1 MPRLFECDSMKK
13 TDGTDRTDTVSSEVS
28 IPEAKVIRFLS
39 TETDKGE
46 SIPEENIKVDQLSER
61 EISSAVSWL
70 QKKNL
75 VEISRK
81 ESVSYSLS
89 PEGERFLKDGL
100 PEERAFEL
108 ARKKGSISVSDLM
121 KELGPKDGK
130 IAVAQL
136 AKFGL
141 KPVKGIVSLQK
152 VEQISKE
159 FGDRKSFLEKVKKG
173 TSLDKT
179 LLEHFKK
186 REDVISEKK
195 RNVRFVALSDSGRK
209 VSISEEENADAIGEI
224 TTELLQSGKWKSRPF
239 RRYDLNAPVERIY
252 SASFHPI
259 THLIN
264 KVRRIFL
271 DMGFTEMDGHYIEY
285 AGWNMDAL
293 FIPQD
298 HPAREMQDTF
308 YIKTNKE
315 VPFEDE
321 EILEKVKKTHEEGI
335 EGYTGWG
342 YKWSPKIARELLLRT
357 HTTVSTI
364 RYLYNNPTPP
374 QASFSVEKVFRH
386 ESVDWKHLAELHQIE
401 GTYYAKDANLS
412 TLLWLMK
419 EFYSRLGFKD
429 LKFIPSYYPYTEPS
443 LDVVVKINGKE
454 MELGGSGVFRP
465 EVTKPLG
472 LTEPVVAWG
481 LGLERLAMIYYGFE
495 DIRDIYQSD
504 LDWLR
509 TFSIKH

>member
-1 MPRLFECDSMKK
+1 MKETESK
-13 TDGTDRTDTVSSEVS
+13 ENSGSTEAEVS
-28 IPEAKVIRFLS
+28 VPEAKVIQYLS
-39 TETDKGE
+39 SNVESGRDISEKGITIE
-46 SIPEENIKVDQLSER
+46 GLTGR

-75 VEISRK
+75 VSVRK
-81 ESVSYSLS
+81 EVRSSYSLS
-89 PEGERFLKDGL
+89 PEGRRFLESGL
-100 PEERAFEL
+100 PEQNAFNL
-108 ARKKGSISVSDLM
+108 ASKEGRISVKEIM
-121 KELGPKDGK
+121 RELGPKDGR

-141 KPVKGIVSLQK
+141 KPSNGEIEIKNAEKI
-152 VEQISKE
+152 KE
-159 FGDRKSFLEKVKKG
+159 EFSRRKKFLEDIDRE
-173 TSLDKT
+173 SLPDNEQ
-179 LLEHFKK
+179 LEHFRK
-186 REDVISEKK
+186 REDVLLERKHNI
-195 RNVRFVALSDSGRK
+195 RFLSLTDAGRRVSSSAGDLSG
-209 VSISEEENADAIGEI
+209 SIGEI
-224 TTELLQSGKWKSRPF
+224 TTEILQTGQWKESAF
-239 RRYDLNAPVERIY
+239 RRYDLNAPVERTY
-252 SASFHPI
+252 AATLHPI
-259 THLIN
+259 TFLIN

-271 DMGFTEMDGHYIEY
+271 DMGFTEMDGHYLEY

-308 YIKTNKE
+308 YIETKKKI
-315 VPFEDE
+315 PFEDE
-321 EILEKVKKTHEEGI
+321 EVLDIFRKSHEEGI
-335 EGYTGWG
+335 DGYTGWG
-342 YKWSPKIARELLLRT
+342 YKWSQEKARELLLRT

-364 RYLYNNPTPP
+364 RYLYHNTAPP
-374 QASFSVEKVFRH
+374 QAAFSVEKVFRH

-429 LKFIPSYYPYTEPS
+429 LKFVPSYYPYTEPS
-443 LDVVVKINGKE
+443 LDVAVKINGKE
-454 MELGGSGVFRP
+454 MELGGSGVFRA

-472 LTEPVVAWG
+472 LEEPVVAWG

-509 TFSIKH
+509 TFSLKH

>member
-1 MPRLFECDSMKK
+1 MKETEHKENPDSLEA
-13 TDGTDRTDTVSSEVS
+13 EVS
-28 IPEAKVIRFLS
+28 VPEAKVIQYIS
-39 TETDKGE
+39 ENTAPGE
-46 SIPEENIKVDQLSER
+46 SLSEEEIIIKELTGR
-61 EISSAVSWL
+61 EISSAISWL
-70 QKKNL
+70 QKKSL
-75 VEISRK
+75 VEIRK
-81 ESVSYSLS
+81 EVRTTYSLS

-100 PEERAFEL
+100 PEENAFKL
-108 ARKKGSISVSDLM
+108 ATKKGSIQVKEIM
-121 KELGPKDGK
+121 KELGPKDGR

-136 AKFGL
+136 AKFGI
-141 KPVKGIVSLQK
+141 KPSKGEIRAENPEGIN
-152 VEQISKE
+152 VE
-159 FGDRKSFLEKVKKG
+159 FNRRRNFLAGIGKD
-173 TSLDKT
+173 TPMDSA

-186 REDVISEKK
+186 REDVLVERKHNI
-195 RNVRFVALSDSGRK
+195 RFVSLTDAGRK
-209 VSISEEENADAIGEI
+209 VSSSAGEAANAIGEI
-224 TTELLQSGKWKSRPF
+224 TTELLQNGQWRNRPF
-239 RRYDLNAPVERIY
+239 RRYDLNAPVERTY
-252 SASFHPI
+252 AASLHPI
-259 THLIN
+259 TFLIN

-271 DMGFTEMDGHYIEY
+271 DMGFTEMDGHYLEY

-298 HPAREMQDTF
+298 HPARDMQDTF
-308 YIKTNKE
+308 YIDTRKKI
-315 VPFEDE
+315 PFEDE
-321 EILEKVKKTHEEGI
+321 EVLDIFKKTHEDGI
-335 EGYTGWG
+335 KDYTGWG
-342 YKWSPKIARELLLRT
+342 YRWSQEKARELLLRT

-364 RYLYNNPTPP
+364 RYLYHNPEPP
-374 QASFSVEKVFRH
+374 QAAFSVEKVFRH

-429 LKFIPSYYPYTEPS
+429 LKFVPSYYPYTEPS

-454 MELGGSGVFRP
+454 MELGGSGVFRA

-472 LTEPVVAWG
+472 LKEPVVAWG

-509 TFSIKH
+509 TFSLKY

>member
-1 MPRLFECDSMKK
+1 MKVEDS
-13 TDGTDRTDTVSSEVS
+13 TGNEGTIDSEVS
-28 IPEAKVIRFLS
+28 APEAKVIKFLS
-39 TETDKGE
+39 DATKPGE
-46 SIPEENIKVDQLSER
+46 SLPEERIVIETLSER
-61 EISSAVSWL
+61 EVSSAVSWL
-70 QKKNL
+70 QKKML
-75 VEISRK
+75 ADIQK
-81 ESVSYSLS
+81 EEVQTYSLS
-89 PEGERFLKDGL
+89 EEGKRFLDNGL
-100 PEERAFEL
+100 PEENAFNL
-108 ARKKGSISVSDLM
+108 ALKNGKISIAEIM
-121 KELGPKDGK
+121 KNFGPKDGK

-141 KPVKGIVSLQK
+141 KPVDGTITPENNSTIPAEIEKR
-152 VEQISKE
+152 KE
-159 FGDRKSFLEKVKKG
+159 FLARVQNGEE
-173 TSLDKT
+173 LDKVV
-179 LLEHFKK
+179 LEHFKK
-186 REDVISEKK
+186 REDVIIEKK
-195 RNVRFVALSDSGRK
+195 RNIRYITLTENGRK
-209 VSISEEENADAIGEI
+209 LSEKSVEMADAIGDI
-224 TTELLQSGKWKSRPF
+224 TTELLQSGQWKGRKF
-239 RRYDLNAPVERIY
+239 RRYDLNAPVERTY
-252 SASFHPI
+252 STTLHPI
-259 THLIN
+259 TFLIN

-308 YIKTNKE
+308 YIKSKKA
-315 VPFEDE
+315 VPFEQE
-321 EILEKVKKTHEEGI
+321 EVLDIFRKTHEEGV
-335 EGYTGWG
+335 EGYSGWG
-342 YKWSPKIARELLLRT
+342 YKWSPKIAKELLLRT

-364 RYLYNNPTPP
+364 RYLYNNPEPP
-374 QASFSVEKVFRH
+374 QAAFSVEKVFRH

-443 LDVVVKINGKE
+443 LDVVVNINGKE
-454 MELGGSGVFRP
+454 MELGGSGVFRA

-472 LTEPVVAWG
+472 LKEPVVAWG

-504 LDWLR
+504 IDWLR
-509 TFSIKH
+509 SFPVKL